1 MKAFVFP
8 GQGAQYQG
16 MAIPLL
22 ERGSAAKTWFEQ
34 ANDILGMDITFLITP
49 QTPDQRIR
57 HIDAVSNS
65 FIYMVS
71 SNAITG
77 AKGDIDQEQVDYFK
91 RIEDMGL
98 KKQIEPHT
106 IGESNLT
113 AGLDG
118 GSICEGIAIRHTDLN
133 QVCPCFTQ

>member
-1 MKAFVFP
+1 
-8 GQGAQYQG
+8 
-16 MAIPLL
+16 
-22 ERGSAAKTWFEQ
+22 
-34 ANDILGMDITFLITP
+34 MDIIFLITQ

-98 KKQIEPHT
+98 KNPRLIGFGISNKATFDKACQYAQGAIIGSAFINALTPVGEIDGKVKQFVSSV
-106 IGESNLT
+106 IG
-113 AGLDG
+113 
-118 GSICEGIAIRHTDLN
+118 
-133 QVCPCFTQ
+133 